1 MQKEDKEKPHRFL
14 LGCHFGFPALYTAIG
29 LLTGVV
35 SPEFFEAAILGPLEF
50 FFFIFGTAFPLFVIY
65 WTTYSLSARFMAKQ
79 QRFLIFCTAS
89 IPYSVFLCRG
99 IFLREEIVRSTW
111 KSLWDSYVGDRF
123 AFPFGSAGCHAC
135 WVVVIYLLSVFIT
148 FVIFFPFRKKES
160 ALQKINGI
168 FAKIT
173 PFVFWAGWW
182 FFLLFFVA
190 SFLIGMS
197 ICSSW
202 LFRRKIS

>member
-14 LGCHFGFPALYTAIG
+14 LGCHFGFPALCVAIG

-35 SPEFFEAAILGPLEF
+35 SGEFFEAAILGPICF
-50 FFFIFGTAFPLFVIY
+50 FFFVFGTAFPLFVIY
-65 WTTYSLSARFMAKQ
+65 WTTYSLSARFMAEQ

-99 IFLREEIVRSTW
+99 ILFSEEIVGSTW
-111 KSLWDSYVGDRF
+111 ESLWDSYVGDRL
-123 AFPFGSAGCHAC
+123 PSPLSSIGCYAC
-135 WVVVIYLLSVFIT
+135 WVFVIYLLSVFIT

-168 FAKIT
+168 LAKIT
-173 PFVFWAGWW
+173 PFVFWAGRCV
-182 FFLLFFVA
+182 FLLFFVA

-197 ICSSW
+197 IV
-202 LFRRKIS
+202 